1 MERNIIFMSQKHLN
15 ETLLEDNEII
25 DLYWVRN
32 EKAISETDKKYG
44 RYLYTI
50 AYNIVHNRLD
60 CEECLNDTYL
70 GTWNAIPPTRPNA
83 FQLFLS
89 KIMRNIAVDRFREK
103 SASKRIPSE
112 LITSLDEIEE
122 VIEYDDGLSEK
133 DAILAVM
140 DALNAYLRS
149 VDSQKQLLFVCRY
162 YYADSIKD
170 ISQMMGISERTVFR
184 TLATIREELKAH
196 LNREGMSI

>member
-1 MERNIIFMSQKHLN
+1 MSQKHLN